1 MSDDSILYIEI
12 VGNICLNISLYPPA
26 IHGIIISP
34 IIIHQ
39 PQFAIP
45 HLAAPLDGLGN
56 VTGGSYLTEG
66 GIGVGGGDITVGAV
80 ELADVLGEVPA
91 IGVPGA
97 VKLDSQRAGGDRLTR
112 LHPIAGSPLAG
123 QTCFAVCPIP
133 LRALGGFGWN
143 PTGAGSSP
151 GGGCG

>member
-1 MSDDSILYIEI
+1 MVS
-12 VGNICLNISLYPPA
+12 CLQ
-26 IHGIIISP
+26 G
-34 IIIHQ
+34 
-39 PQFAIP
+39 
-45 HLAAPLDGLGN
+45 
-56 VTGGSYLTEG
+56 G
-66 GIGVGGGDITVGAV
+66 GILRGVGCEPIELQIAVVRGRAYETPLSGGAGKQVAGGVELSLHMQSTLGCRHPAALGGGDITVGAV
-80 ELADVLGEVPA
+80 ELTDVLGEVPA

-151 GGGCG
+151 GGGCE